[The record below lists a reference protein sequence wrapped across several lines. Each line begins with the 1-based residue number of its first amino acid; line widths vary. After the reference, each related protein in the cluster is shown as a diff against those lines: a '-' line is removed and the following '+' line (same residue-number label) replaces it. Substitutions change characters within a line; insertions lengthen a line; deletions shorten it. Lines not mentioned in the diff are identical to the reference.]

1 MGAVLPFLYPSVD
14 PQSILEDSDSAPI
27 PDLHKAMFRF
37 VKKITQAS
45 WEMTAADI
53 AALRAASV
61 PDEEIV
67 RWAQIASL
75 QGWWTMSADGSGI
88 PLEGDAITGPVLQ
101 KPREW
106 YEGAAEGLTAAVPGA
121 TDATGSANSAGSTC
135 WVETATDTAAFKEDA
150 QQALERYG
158 FVPGVLVAGSLRPE
172 MGRRHLTALR
182 LLEKPQTRDLSPR
195 AHALVRA
202 RCTALNRSPYGAVT
216 TRALL
221 ERVTGEAGLFE
232 RVQAPL
238 QEADTWSDEEQVVL
252 AFTDKLVR
260 NAYKV
265 TEKDAIAFREV
276 GLSDEAYVDVLD
288 TASIQTSLDRLANAL
303 GVAPDAEP
311 CLAR

>member
-27 PDLHKAMFRF
+27 PDLHKTMFRF

-45 WEMTAADI
+45 WEMSAADI
-53 AALRAASV
+53 ETLRAASI
-61 PDEEIV
+61 PDEETV

-88 PLEGDAITGPVLQ
+88 PLEGDTTTGPVLH

-106 YEGAAEGLTAAVPGA
+106 YEGAAEGLTAADPEANAAPA
-121 TDATGSANSAGSTC
+121 TAADATC
-135 WVETATDTAAFKEDA
+135 WVETETDSPAFEADA
-150 QQALERYG
+150 QQARERYG

-172 MGRRHLTALR
+172 IGRRHLEALQ
-182 LLEKPQTRDLSPR
+182 LLEKPQTSHLSPR

-202 RCTALNRSPYGAVT
+202 RSTALNRSAYGAVT

-221 ERVTGEAGLFE
+221 ERVTGDAELFA

-238 QEADTWSDEEQVVL
+238 QAPGAWSDKERVVL

-265 TEKDAIAFREV
+265 TEKDALAFREV

-303 GVAPDAEP
+303 GVTPDAAP
-311 CLAR
+311 SLAT

>member
-1 MGAVLPFLYPSVD
+1 MGAVLPLLYPSVD
-14 PQSILEDSDSAPI
+14 PQSILEDSESAPI
-27 PDLHKAMFRF
+27 PDVHKAMFRF

-45 WEMTAADI
+45 WEMTAADLET
-53 AALRAASV
+53 LRAASV

-88 PLEGDAITGPVLQ
+88 PLEGEAVTGPVLQ

-106 YEGAAEGLTAAVPGA
+106 YEGAAEGLTAASPEPVGYA
-121 TDATGSANSAGSTC
+121 AHADAMCWVGTATGA
-135 WVETATDTAAFKEDA
+135 AAFEADA
-150 QQALERYG
+150 QQARERYG
-158 FVPGVLVAGSLRPE
+158 FVPGLLVAGSLRPE
-172 MGRRHLTALR
+172 VGRRHLAALR
-182 LLEKPQTRDLSPR
+182 LLEKPQTADLTAR

-202 RCTALNRSPYGAVT
+202 RCTVLNRAPYTAVT

-221 ERVTGEAGLFE
+221 ERTTGDAALFE
-232 RVQAPL
+232 RVQVPL
-238 QEADTWSDEEQVVL
+238 QEADAWSDQEQAVL

-303 GVAPDAEP
+303 GVAPDPEP
-311 CLAR
+311 CLPT